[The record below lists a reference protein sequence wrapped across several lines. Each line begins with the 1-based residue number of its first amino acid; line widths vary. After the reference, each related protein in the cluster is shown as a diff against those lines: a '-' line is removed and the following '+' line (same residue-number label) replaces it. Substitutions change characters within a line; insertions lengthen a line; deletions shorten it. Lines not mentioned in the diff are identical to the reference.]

1 MKYTKPPFSVNQHI
15 ELLKSRGLDIP
26 DEAKAFQHL
35 SNIGYFRFTGYM
47 YHLRDRNT
55 RSHQFIDGISFDDI
69 IGHYQFDKKLRILIF
84 DYMERIEV
92 ALRAKLTDKYSLDH
106 GFYWYVNMD
115 LFDDNRIYDSINTEI
130 KVKFKNP
137 QERFLRAFKNKY
149 SSESVPPSNMAMEIL
164 TLGKLSRLYK
174 GLKNNKEKMAI
185 AQDFNLPSTILS
197 SWLVY
202 LTNIRNICAHH
213 SRLWNRT
220 LSADRPVIPTR
231 EKYKFKGDLS
241 PDFNTSMYGVIA
253 ITDRLL
259 TAINP
264 TNSFIP
270 KVMELLNQHPID
282 PLLMGFPED
291 WKINATWAS
300 KE

>member
-1 MKYTKPPFSVNQHI
+1 MKYIKPPFSTAQHI

-26 DEAKAFQHL
+26 DETKALQHI

-47 YHLRDRNT
+47 YHLQERSNG
-55 RSHQFIDGISFDDI
+55 SHQFIEGISFDDI

-92 ALRAKLTDKYSLDH
+92 ALRAKLTDKYSLNH
-106 GFYWYVNMD
+106 GFYWYSMYK
-115 LFDDNRIYDSINTEI
+115 LYDDNHIYDSINGEI
-130 KVKFKNP
+130 HEKFKDP
-137 QERFLRAFKNKY
+137 QERFLKAFKNKY
-149 SSESVPPSNMAMEIL
+149 SGESLPPSNMAMEIL

-174 GLKNNKEKMAI
+174 GLSNNKEKMAI
-185 AQDFNLPSTILS
+185 AEDFNLPSTILS
-197 SWLVY
+197 SWLIY

-220 LSADRPVIPTR
+220 LSVDRPVIPTR
-231 EKYKFKGDLS
+231 KKYQFKGTIH
-241 PDFNTSMYGVIA
+241 PNFNTTMYGVIS

-264 TNSFIP
+264 TNSFISNIS
-270 KVMELLNQHPID
+270 ELIHHHPIN
-282 PLLMGFPED
+282 PRLMGFPDD
-291 WKINATWAS
+291 WETNATWHN
-300 KE
+300 K